1 MRSFSTTLVPF
12 ALTLALAAPAPATPA
27 TTQVIDGLPQ
37 VIAPQQLIVSCN
49 PAVLPALCSAALD
62 AVGAVVSDLGLGT
75 FKLAVL
81 PAAAPLQGVLDA
93 LRATLAI
100 ASAEP
105 NRIFIG
111 SAAYRQ
117 TWEFPAAGAP
127 GDVSLMPGTAH
138 PVVAVLDSGVAY
150 EDHAGIRGSYARAPV
165 FASTQ
170 FAPGWDFVNDD
181 AHPNDDNGHGTAMAS
196 IIVGQ
201 GSFSSA
207 AIPYVGAASGA
218 ILLPV
223 KVLDASN
230 RGTEFWLA

>member
-1 MRSFSTTLVPF
+1 MRSYSTILVPF
-12 ALTLALAAPAPATPA
+12 ALALTLAVPARATPA

-49 PAVLPALCSAALD
+49 PAVLPAFCTAALD

-81 PAAAPLQGVLDA
+81 PATAPLQGVLDA

-105 NRIFIG
+105 NRILIG
-111 SAAYRQ
+111 STAYPQ

-127 GDVSLMPGTAH
+127 GDFPLMPGAAH

-150 EDHAGIRGSYARAPV
+150 EDYADLRGSYARAPV
-165 FASTQ
+165 LASTQ
-170 FAPGWDFVNDD
+170 FAPGWDFVNGD

-201 GSFSSA
+201 GSFSSSA
-207 AIPYVGAASGA
+207 VPYVATAAGAV
-218 ILLPV
+218 ILPV
-223 KVLDASN
+223 KVLDAAN
-230 RGTEFWLA
+230 